1 MFGVKDSNEC
11 FFYSFPFLQVQTCFL
26 LGSHSNRHFE
36 HFLFLTVL
44 ILLSQFLFL
53 RAVWGFSRLCWEF
66 KRVILVQTC
75 FLLRRPGI
83 IIIILSQ
90 FLFHYAVWGFHC
102 LVLNIQMSACVILVF
117 PFCKFKP
124 ASFPE
129 LASSFWANISS
140 CLPPVGWLLSQIL
153 ICVFI
158 AFCFCRF
165 KPAFPSR
172 AVSIF
177 NISSS
182 TSFSSSS
189 RTNFSSCVPPGGWLL
204 KDFN

>member
-1 MFGVKDSNEC
+1 MSV
-11 FFYSFPFLQVQTCFL
+11 FFSFPFLQIQTCFL
-26 LGSHSNRHFE
+26 LGIHSNRHFD
-36 HFLFLTVL
+36 HFLFLIVL
-44 ILLSQFLFL
+44 IVLSQFLFL
-53 RAVWGFSRLCWEF
+53 PAVWGFCWLCWEF
-66 KRVILVQTC
+66 KWAFLVQTC

-90 FLFHYAVWGFHC
+90 FLFHFVVLGFHC

-124 ASFPE
+124 ASFSAE

-140 CLPPVGWLLSQIL
+140 CLPPVGWLLPQIL

-172 AVSIF
+172 DVFIF
-177 NISSS
+177 NI
-182 TSFSSSS
+182 FSSSS
-189 RTNFSSCVPPGGWLL
+189 SSSCWATISSCVPPGGWLL
-204 KDFN
+204 KGFN